1 MLKKSDKK
9 RFKWMTEA
17 TEGFLDSDEE
27 DALHAEIDSMH
38 EQNEAGLSKSE
49 EWWEKHAARMFNQ
62 IAMNIV
68 STEQAFMLVHSIMCS
83 SLESNH
89 KPAADPLLATQ
100 QIARSLVVLRTATRN
115 IDLDKVVDETHAWIK
130 PFRLLLSPKERRENK
145 DEPSGVIRLTT
156 LVAGSAT
163 FREAILRMDVD
174 RTLCLL
180 MKSKLHE
187 IFNEE
192 QARQLLVNA
201 RRETKAAKEKLHD
214 DNSTDEHRYLTV
226 IVEGE
231 VLVVRTLDEDEISR
245 GKCTI
250 HGNFFGAW
258 KVRLHPLAVAYGSFV
273 TAP

>member
-1 MLKKSDKK
+1 M
-9 RFKWMTEA
+9 
-17 TEGFLDSDEE
+17 
-27 DALHAEIDSMH
+27 
-38 EQNEAGLSKSE
+38 
-49 EWWEKHAARMFNQ
+49 
-62 IAMNIV
+62 
-68 STEQAFMLVHSIMCS
+68 
-83 SLESNH
+83 
-89 KPAADPLLATQ
+89 
-100 QIARSLVVLRTATRN
+100 RTATRN